1 MWRSWLAAA
10 VLSAGCV
17 STKSVTLSTNPPGAD
32 VVVDGHLVGK
42 SPATFDDTPT
52 DGHYYKIDLVLPG
65 YKPRQVVLKQEE
77 NKTTVVCAGLCPP
90 ARICML
96 RSSSLPQSAY
106 TWDLER
112 DLGLPAGAAPG
123 GYPPP
128 PPPMAPPP
136 GNAPSVPPPPTV
148 H

>member
-1 MWRSWLAAA
+1 MRKLGIA
-10 VLSAGCV
+10 V
-17 STKSVTLSTNPPGAD
+17 GAM
-32 VVVDGHLVGK
+32 
-42 SPATFDDTPT
+42 
-52 DGHYYKIDLVLPG
+52 LVLGLVFAASSVGQEAKPRTFG
-65 YKPRQVVLKQEE
+65 NVCEKSTYKPRQVVLKQEE